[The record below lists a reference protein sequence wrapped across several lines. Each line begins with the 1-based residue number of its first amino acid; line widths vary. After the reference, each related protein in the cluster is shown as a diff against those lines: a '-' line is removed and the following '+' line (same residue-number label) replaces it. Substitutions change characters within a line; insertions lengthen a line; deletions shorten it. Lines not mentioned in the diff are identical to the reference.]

1 MLLDSNLN
9 EYCSWMY
16 GAEHWA
22 TCCASRQHIARSTRL
37 LRLPQITLI
46 FSLTS
51 GLDQGGRVDQLEA
64 THTTPTSSY
73 YERRVIERHGKRR
86 RSRRQAFLPVVGS
99 IDRQVP
105 QHAGLYKHVE
115 QPRDLE
121 CMRQAVI
128 FRNSYP
134 Y

>member
-1 MLLDSNLN
+1 
-9 EYCSWMY
+9 MY
-16 GAEHWA
+16 GAEHWS

-73 YERRVIERHGKRR
+73 YERRGIERHGKRR

>member
-73 YERRVIERHGKRR
+73 YERR
-86 RSRRQAFLPVVGS
+86 QAFLPVVGS

-105 QHAGLYKHVE
+105 QLHAGLYKHVE